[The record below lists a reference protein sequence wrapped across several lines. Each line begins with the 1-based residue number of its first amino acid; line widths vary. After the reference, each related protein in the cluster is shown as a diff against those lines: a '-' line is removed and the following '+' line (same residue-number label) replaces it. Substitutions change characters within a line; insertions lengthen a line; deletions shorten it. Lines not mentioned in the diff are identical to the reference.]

1 MKTSTS
7 DLLAEIKQIRTQYL
21 AEVGTGGYKVWPKS
35 IRDRVLVFA
44 DLVGSTRKA
53 AEACEISAETIYQWR
68 AEAKKSKF
76 KMLPVVERSSKSVTI
91 TDPNR
96 TNLKPLVQSEVTT
109 PATVTVTTPEGFV
122 FSGLDQAQV
131 LALLFKLRAQ

>member
-7 DLLAEIKQIRTQYL
+7 ELLAEIKQIRAQYL

-44 DLVGSTRKA
+44 DLAGSTKKA

-68 AEAKKSKF
+68 ADTKKSQF
-76 KMLPVVERSSKSVTI
+76 KMLPVVERSTKAVTV

-96 TNLKPLVQSEVTT
+96 GTPNTKVQSL
-109 PATVTVTTPEGFV
+109 ATVTVTTPEGFV
-122 FSGLDQAQV
+122 FTGLDQAQV
-131 LALLFKLRAQ
+131 LSLLLKLGKT